1 MDEYTTCIQLG
12 TIYTHYSISP
22 LPCSPTHLL
31 LLSYPG
37 ISIHWV
43 IEPSQEQGPL
53 LPLMS
58 NKAIL
63 WLVVYSLEALG
74 VLVVSYSAH
83 APDKLYFILYC
94 PITGRSVVRDASL
107 QHGLTET
114 SPSSI
119 HHHTPIEHILYLFI
133 FL

>member
-63 WLVVYSLEALG
+63 CYIYSWSHESHHVCSLVGGLVPESSKGSGWL
-74 VLVVSYSAH
+74 
-83 APDKLYFILYC
+83 ILLFFLWVAN
-94 PITGRSVVRDASL
+94 PFSSF
-107 QHGLTET
+107 
-114 SPSSI
+114 SPFFNSSI
-119 HHHTPIEHILYLFI
+119 GDIMHNTMVSC
-133 FL
+133 